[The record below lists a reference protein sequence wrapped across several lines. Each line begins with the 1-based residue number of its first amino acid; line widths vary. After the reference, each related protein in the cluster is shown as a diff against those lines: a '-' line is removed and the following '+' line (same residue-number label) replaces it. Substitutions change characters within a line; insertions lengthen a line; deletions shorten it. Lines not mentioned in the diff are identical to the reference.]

1 MKQYSTLQNMG
12 FVLKGMA
19 EYNKKIFIEIILFV
33 LTSILLPIQATL
45 ISTITVNMVT
55 REAGAAVPLAA
66 FVVVITAL
74 SAAYLLVSCVKTYCF
89 DISDYKNSYVRM
101 SIYQMG
107 FAVKTIDTDYDNI
120 ESSSGQL
127 RYRKAF
133 QAINSN
139 WVGVEL
145 MMKNIP
151 PMAINLIGI
160 LAYAGLIV
168 SIDIRIVAILFAMS
182 AAHLA
187 LSEYARRYENAH
199 KDECAVFDQKQ
210 DYLYKKS
217 VDAVNG
223 KDARMYRMEKWFY
236 QIFHELIKQ
245 RVNWYKKTEK
255 KYLLPDLSDSI
266 FLFLRDGLA
275 YYILITGV
283 IGGRLSITEF
293 TFYTG
298 IIAGFSNWLN
308 GLVTACMNMQKASL
322 RICDLRTYLEL
333 EDRKGK
339 GGRLASELETPLTI
353 TFEDVS
359 FRYPGSDNDAVSH
372 MNLTIHAGERIA
384 LVGSNGAGK
393 TTLVKLLC
401 GFYAPTS
408 GRICINGIPVDEFDH
423 EEYYKLLGVVFQDAL
438 SVALPIAQNVSCT
451 TPEQVDDKRL
461 WECLATAG
469 IADKIKSLPKKEWT
483 SITQILDPNGVNL
496 SGGQLQHMFM
506 ARLLYKDAPLLIL
519 DEPTSA
525 LDPLA
530 EAQMYEQYNELTRD
544 KTSIFISHRLAST
557 RFCDR
562 ILMIDRGRI
571 VQEGSHEQ
579 LLNQQGLYNQMFEI
593 QSHYYKEHPEVQGN
607 E

>member
-33 LTSILLPIQATL
+33 LTSILLPVQATL
-45 ISTITVNMVT
+45 ISTVTVNMVT
-55 REAGAAVPLAA
+55 REAGAAVPAA
-66 FVVVITAL
+66 VFAAVITAL
-74 SAAYLLVSCVKTYCF
+74 SAAYLLVSCMKTYCF
-89 DISDYKNSYVRM
+89 DISDYKNSYVRIC
-101 SIYQMG
+101 IYQLG
-107 FAVKTIDTDYDNI
+107 FARKTMETDYSNI

-127 RYRKAF
+127 RYQKAF

-151 PMAINLIGI
+151 PLAINLIGI

-168 SIDIRIVAILFAMS
+168 NIDIRIVVILLAMS

-187 LSEYARRYENAH
+187 LSEYARRYETAH
-199 KDECAVFDQKQ
+199 KDEAAVFAQKQ

-217 VDAVNG
+217 VDVVNG

-236 QIFHELIKQ
+236 SIFQELIKQ
-245 RVNWYKKTEK
+245 RVNWYRKTEK
-255 KYLLPDLSDSI
+255 NYLLPDLSDCI

-308 GLVTACMNMQKASL
+308 GLVTACTNMQKASL
-322 RICDLRTYLEL
+322 RICDLRSYLEL
-333 EDRKGK
+333 PDRKAK
-339 GGRLASELETPLTI
+339 GGHFASELKTPLTI

-359 FRYPGSDNDAVSH
+359 FRYPDSEMDAISH
-372 MNLTIHAGERIA
+372 LNLTIKAGERIA

-401 GFYAPTS
+401 GFYAPTG
-408 GRICINGIPVDEFDH
+408 GRICINGIPAEEFDN

-438 SVALPIAQNVSCT
+438 SLSLPIAQNISCT
-451 TPEQVDDKRL
+451 LPEQLDEKRM
-461 WECLATAG
+461 WDCLETAG
-469 IADKIKSLPKKEWT
+469 IADKVRSLPKKERT
-483 SITQILDPNGVNL
+483 SITKVLDPNGMNL

-530 EAQMYEQYNELTRD
+530 EAQMYEQYNELTKD

-562 ILMIDRGRI
+562 ILMIDKGRI

-579 LLNQQGLYNQMFEI
+579 LLSQEGLYNQMFEI

>member
-1 MKQYSTLQNMG
+1 MKQYSTLQNAG
-12 FVLKGMA
+12 FILKGMA
-19 EYNKKIFIEIILFV
+19 EYNKRIFIDIVLFV
-33 LTSILLPIQATL
+33 LTSILLPVQATL
-45 ISTITVNMVT
+45 ISTITINMVT
-55 REAGAAVPLAA
+55 GEAQKAVPLATFA
-66 FVVVITAL
+66 AVITAF
-74 SAAYLLVSCVKTYCF
+74 SAAYMLVSCVKTYCYGV
-89 DISDYKNSYVRM
+89 SNYKNIYVRLN
-101 SIYQMG
+101 IYQMG
-107 FAVKTIDTDYDNI
+107 FAKKTMETDYGNI

-145 MMKNIP
+145 MMKSIP
-151 PMAINLIGI
+151 PLAINLIGI
-160 LAYAGLIV
+160 VAYAGLIV
-168 SIDIRIVAILFAMS
+168 SIDIRIVVILLAMS
-182 AAHLA
+182 AVHLA
-187 LSEYARRYENAH
+187 LSEYARRYETAH
-199 KDECAVFDQKQ
+199 KDECAVYDQKQ

-223 KDARMYRMEKWFY
+223 KDARMYRMERWFY
-236 QIFHELIKQ
+236 KIFNELIKQ

-255 KYLLPDLSDSI
+255 NYLLPDLSDSI

-298 IIAGFSNWLN
+298 IITGFSNWLN
-308 GLVTACMNMQKASL
+308 GLVAACMDMQKASL
-322 RICDLRTYLEL
+322 RISDLRSYLEQP
-333 EDRKGK
+333 DRKEK
-339 GGRLASELETPLTI
+339 GGRLACELQTPLTV
-353 TFEDVS
+353 TFEDVC
-359 FRYPGSDNDAVSH
+359 FRYPGSERDTISH
-372 MNLTIHAGERIA
+372 MNLTIRAGERIA

-401 GFYAPTS
+401 GFYAPT
-408 GRICINGIPVDEFDH
+408 GGCIRINGIPIDEFSNK
-423 EEYYKLLGVVFQDAL
+423 EYFKLLGVVFQDAFSL
-438 SVALPIAQNVSCT
+438 AVPIAQNISCT
-451 TPEQVDDKRL
+451 LPKQLDEKRL
-461 WECLATAG
+461 WDCLETVG
-469 IADKIKSLPKKEWT
+469 LADKIKSLPQKEWT
-483 SITQILDPNGVNL
+483 SITKVLDEKGVNL

-530 EAQMYEQYNELTRD
+530 EARMYEQYNELTKD
-544 KTSIFISHRLAST
+544 KTSVFISHRLAST

-562 ILMIDRGRI
+562 ILMIDGGRI

-579 LLNQQGLYNQMFEI
+579 LLNQEGLYSQMFEI